1 MVKIEAKL
9 VLYDHDSRSDSSCSK
24 EDSHLRIR
32 TKDIKLNLE
41 THETLKRNLWTKK
54 EPTGIRLR

>member
-9 VLYDHDSRSDSSCSK
+9 VLYDHDSRLDSSCSE

-32 TKDIKLNLE
+32 T
-41 THETLKRNLWTKK
+41 LKISN
-54 EPTGIRLR
+54 